1 MSPSPFQPGAQSRR
15 RSFRTIAGLRRI
27 AVAGLASTLLWGAA
41 LPTVAHVP
49 GEMGMVASGVGPTH
63 GATAAGQ
70 IRAPSP
76 TRTPPSLQALTSG
89 SIGHDISFPQ
99 CNKGFPQNAAFR
111 IVGVNGGRAFSANPC
126 LGTGEGPSQLRWAG
140 RWASFY
146 ANTGSP
152 GPRLSKRWPIGQ
164 RYPRRCTRDEPLGK
178 GCAFDYGW
186 NAAKDSYL
194 TAVRAYISL
203 GWASPGATRTPVHNR
218 WWLDVE
224 TSNSWRRNKRLNVAT
239 LQGAVAF
246 LRSRDVGFIGFY
258 SARHMWEAITGNTL
272 VFADHPSWVAGA
284 STLRGA
290 KRLCR
295 EPAFTGGRTR
305 LSQFFRH
312 GFDAD
317 VAC

>member
-1 MSPSPFQPGAQSRR
+1 LRISAGRR
-15 RSFRTIAGLRRI
+15 RILATGLAACVTWATAVP
-27 AVAGLASTLLWGAA
+27 AVAHR
-41 LPTVAHVP
+41 PD
-49 GEMGMVASGVGPTH
+49 EMGVLSAAAIRDQEGSAAQVRKPSAQTAVGLLPAMV
-63 GATAAGQ
+63 
-70 IRAPSP
+70 
-76 TRTPPSLQALTSG
+76 SG
-89 SIGHDISFPQ
+89 SIGYDISFPQ
-99 CNKGFPQNAAFR
+99 CNKPFPANAAFR
-111 IVGVNGGRAFSANPC
+111 IVGVNGGRAFTANPC
-126 LGTGEGPSQLRWAG
+126 LGAGNGPSELRWAG

-152 GPRLSKRWPIGQ
+152 GPRLSKRWPTGQ
-164 RYPRRCTRDEPLGK
+164 RFPRRCTKTEPLSNA
-178 GCAFDYGW
+178 CAYDYGW

-203 GWASPGATRTPVHNR
+203 GWLPRGATRTPVHNR

-224 TSNSWRRNKRLNVAT
+224 TSNSWRRNRRLNVAT

-246 LRSRDVGFIGFY
+246 LQSRDIGFIGFY
-258 SARHMWEAITGNTL
+258 SARHMWKEITGNTL
-272 VFADHPSWVAGA
+272 VFAGHPSWIAGA

-295 EPAFTGGRTR
+295 EPSFTGGRTR
-305 LSQFFRH
+305 LAQFFRN